1 MSEDYKVQVSIKF
14 GPNLVGMLNI
24 RANSVAELDLLINE
38 TRETTTPA
46 LMGFTEE
53 LGALSAIQGQFPQ
66 AQVIGST
73 SGSGGGQN
81 TGAPNCNHGPMTY
94 RTGGSGSD
102 RWEGHFCPQP
112 KGAPDKCKP
121 IYPRK

>member
-24 RANSVAELDLLINE
+24 RANSVAELDLLIDE
-38 TRETTTPA
+38 TRESSVPA
-46 LMGFTEE
+46 LVGFTEE

-66 AQVIGST
+66 TQVVS
-73 SGSGGGQN
+73 N
-81 TGAPNCNHGPMTY
+81 TPATAGAPNCNHGPMTY
-94 RTGGSGSD
+94 RTGGSGND